1 MTTTGG
7 TADMPVTPADDR
19 FLGAALELAER
30 GLFTTT
36 PNPRVGCVIVRDGRV
51 IARGW
56 HERAGGPHAEAMA
69 LANASESVAGATC
82 YVSLEPCAH
91 VGRTPPCANALI
103 EARVGR
109 IVAAMEDPDVRVG
122 GRGFEL
128 LRQAGIRVELT
139 GNLDIAKRARVL
151 NVGFCSR
158 VERRVPWVR
167 LKVAASLDG
176 RTAMASGESRW
187 ITGTA
192 ARADVQYWRA
202 RSCALVTGV
211 GTVLAD
217 DPRLTV
223 RDIAPRVGGEI
234 RQPLRVIVDSK
245 LSTPPG
251 AAVLQP
257 PGKALMATTRAM
269 LDTDRARAL
278 QNARVE
284 VVATDGDRVDIA
296 MLMSIL
302 ASRGINEVTVEAGP
316 RLTASFVAAACWDE
330 ALFYYA
336 PKLLGASARPLAD
349 FAVDRLLDAYDAR
362 ITDTA
367 LVGGDLRVTL
377 ARH

>member
-1 MTTTGG
+1 
-7 TADMPVTPADDR
+7 MPLTPSDDR
-19 FLGAALELAER
+19 FLVAALELAER

-69 LANASESVAGATC
+69 LANAAESVAGATS
-82 YVSLEPCAH
+82 YVSLEPCSH

-103 EARVGR
+103 AARIGRVVAAAQDPDARVS
-109 IVAAMEDPDVRVG
+109 
-122 GRGFEL
+122 GRGFAL
-128 LRQAGIRVELT
+128 LRQAGVPVDVT
-139 GNLDIAKRARVL
+139 DNLDVAQRARAL

-158 VERRVPWVR
+158 IERGKPWVR

-176 RTAMASGESRW
+176 RTAMASGESQW
-187 ITGTA
+187 ITGVA

-202 RSCALVTGV
+202 RTCALVTGV
-211 GTVLAD
+211 GTVLVD
-217 DPRLTV
+217 DPLLTV
-223 RDIAPRVGGEI
+223 RNVTSRVSGEL

-245 LSTPPG
+245 LSTPPN
-251 AAVLQP
+251 AAVLQA
-257 PGKALMATTRAM
+257 PGQALIATTRAM
-269 LDTDRARAL
+269 LGTGRAVTLA
-278 QNARVE
+278 NEHVE
-284 VVATDGDRVDIA
+284 IVATDGERVDLA

-302 ASRGINEVTVEAGP
+302 ALRGINEVMVEAGP
-316 RLTASFVAAACWDE
+316 RLTAAFVAAACWDE

-336 PKLLGASARPLAD
+336 PKLLGVSARPLAD
-349 FAVDRLLDAYDAR
+349 FAVDRLVDAYGAR
-362 ITDTA
+362 ITDTR